1 MYDTQELKQRLVII
15 KHSSLADVAILD
27 ENYRQLIKDTPNPD
41 EQRQF
46 IILHTQAKNRIQK
59 LLDQKQ

>member
-1 MYDTQELKQRLVII
+1 MYDTHELKERLIII
-15 KHSSLADVAILD
+15 KRSSLDDVAILD
-27 ENYRQLIKDTPNPD
+27 ENYMQLIKDTPNPD